1 MVTLREARES
11 KRTVKLDPVN
21 GYLNDRAEELMVYRM
36 PRNENLMGEIFKF
49 DPRNLEATSAADV
62 SKYTIALAQFLIFFS
77 SQINKTKVQ
86 LIQKNRVIDT
96 YINKSDIKAR
106 TKAEKR
112 YKVIEASP
120 ELKQIEIDIE
130 ALEAEV
136 KMTDNLE
143 KYYIELINAFKR
155 ELTRRDTERRFS
167 RDERRL

>member
-1 MVTLREARES
+1 MES
-11 KRTVKLDPVN
+11 GWIMSNIND
-21 GYLNDRAEELMVYRM
+21 YLNQRQEELMVYKM
-36 PRNENLMGEIFKF
+36 PRNEALMDEIFAF
-49 DPRNLEATSAADV
+49 DPRNLESTSAADV
-62 SKYTIALAQFLIFFS
+62 SKYTIGIAQFLIFFS
-77 SQINKTKVQ
+77 SQINNTRMK

-96 YINKSDIKAR
+96 YINQSDIKAK

-112 YKVIEASP
+112 YKVIAASP

>member
-1 MVTLREARES
+1 MNNTN
-11 KRTVKLDPVN
+11 D
-21 GYLNDRAEELMVYRM
+21 YLNNRSKELMVYNM
-36 PRNENLMGEIFKF
+36 PRNEVLMDEIFAF
-49 DPRNLEATSAADV
+49 DPRNLEATSSADV
-62 SKYTIALAQFLIFFS
+62 SKYTIGISQFLIFFS
-77 SQINKTKVQ
+77 SQINATKVK

-96 YINKSDIKAR
+96 YINQSDIKAK

-120 ELKQIEIDIE
+120 ELKQIELDIE

-155 ELTRRDTERRFS
+155 ELTRRDTEQRFS

>member
-1 MVTLREARES
+1 MGNTN
-11 KRTVKLDPVN
+11 D
-21 GYLNDRAEELMVYRM
+21 YLNQRQEELMVYGM
-36 PRNENLMGEIFKF
+36 PRNESLMDEIFKF

-62 SKYTIALAQFLIFFS
+62 SKYTIGLAQFLIFFS
-77 SQINKTKVQ
+77 SQINKTKVK

-96 YINKSDIKAR
+96 YINQSDIKAK

-112 YKVIEASP
+112 YKVIVASP

-136 KMTDNLE
+136 KMTDGLE
-143 KYYIELINAFKR
+143 KYYLELINSFKR
-155 ELTRRDTERRFS
+155 ELTRREHEMKFC

>member
-1 MVTLREARES
+1 MTDINE
-11 KRTVKLDPVN
+11 
-21 GYLNDRAEELMVYRM
+21 YLNNRSKELMIYNT
-36 PRNENLMGEIFKF
+36 PRNEGLMNEIFAF
-49 DPRNLEATSAADV
+49 DPRNLEATSAVDI
-62 SKYTIALAQFLIFFS
+62 SKYAIGLAQFLIFFS
-77 SQINKTKVQ
+77 SQINATKVK
-86 LIQKNRVIDT
+86 LVQKNRVIDT
-96 YINKSDIKAR
+96 YINQSDIKTK

-112 YKVIEASP
+112 YKVINNHE

-136 KMTDNLE
+136 KMTENLE

>member
-1 MVTLREARES
+1 MTDINE
-11 KRTVKLDPVN
+11 
-21 GYLNDRAEELMVYRM
+21 YLNKRQAELMVYNM
-36 PRNENLMGEIFKF
+36 PRNKELMDEIFEF

-62 SKYTIALAQFLIFFS
+62 SKYTIGLAQFLIFFS

-96 YINKSDIKAR
+96 YINQSDIKAK

-112 YKVIEASP
+112 YKVIAASP
-120 ELKQIEIDIE
+120 ELKQIELDIE
-130 ALEAEV
+130 ALEGEI

>member
-1 MVTLREARES
+1 
-11 KRTVKLDPVN
+11 
-21 GYLNDRAEELMVYRM
+21 MVYNM
-36 PRNENLMGEIFKF
+36 PRNEALMDEIFAF
-49 DPRNLEATSAADV
+49 DPRSLEATASADI
-62 SKYTIALAQFLIFFS
+62 SKYAIGLAQFLIFFS
-77 SQINKTKVQ
+77 SQINMTKVK

-96 YINKSDIKAR
+96 YINQSDIKAR

-112 YKVIEASP
+112 HKVIEANQ
-120 ELKQIEIDIE
+120 ELKQIETDIE

-155 ELTRRDTERRFS
+155 ELTRRDTERKFS